1 MNAINKF
8 PGILDPSSLLEITT
22 DCVVF
27 IDRDWRFRYLNSKA
41 VEQLS
46 GERDLVG
53 ANLWEAF
60 PELVGTDFDGAYRRA
75 MAGGLPTRAEAFYE
89 PLSAWFVA
97 NAYPSREGLIVF
109 FRNTTHTKLNEAAL
123 GASEE
128 RFRVLFETLTQGVLF
143 INRDGVIT
151 DANPAAAEL
160 MGVSLEAMRGHVY
173 HSPNWQV
180 IDAAGQLLPPD
191 DYLTTVA
198 LRTGQVERGRVIAI
212 FNRRLGEQ
220 RWLRG
225 DAIPQFSPGDPNPT
239 GVCILFSDIT
249 EQIRA
254 EAAWSASQEH
264 LARAQKVAAVGST
277 ELDFK
282 TGQWNWSDEAFR
294 LYGFDKSNV
303 SPSLGL
309 LLSVVHKDDRE
320 QIRLGVER
328 AARGIAP
335 KPLEYRIVRPDGQ
348 HRVIHRVAELIRDSA
363 GQVTGFI
370 GTNRD
375 VTELRAAEREKA
387 ELQAQL
393 LRAQRLESL
402 GTLAGGIAHD
412 LGNTLVPITVLSGLL
427 LKGNVPE
434 GRMRECLE
442 LIQKSAARGRDLI
455 KRILT
460 FARRSEPEQGLV
472 DMTALVGGVLP
483 LLRSA
488 LPATI
493 TISERLGAV
502 PLIMADE
509 GQLSQ
514 VMMNLVKN
522 AADAIGDRIGVIVIE
537 VAAEGNAMSEVADA
551 TVRLSV
557 IDNGC
562 GMGKEVRRRAF
573 EPFFT
578 TKAVNEGTGLGLSVV
593 HGIVTSHGGSISLD
607 SRPGK
612 GTRLDIRL
620 PVRIPAP
627 SLDEDEGDNP

>member
-1 MNAINKF
+1 MSAINEL
-8 PGILDPSSLLEITT
+8 PGILDPSTILEITT
-22 DCVVF
+22 DCVML
-27 IDRDWRFRYLNSKA
+27 IDGEWRFRYLNSKA

-46 GERDLVG
+46 GGRDLVG

-60 PELVGTDFDGAYRRA
+60 PELAGTDFGVAYRRA
-75 MAGGLPTRAEAFYE
+75 IADGLPTRAEAFYD
-89 PLSAWFVA
+89 PLRAWFVA

-109 FRNTTHTKLNEAAL
+109 FRNTTHGKLNEAAL

-151 DANPAAAEL
+151 DANSAAAEL
-160 MGVSLEAMRGHVY
+160 LGVSLEAMRGHVY
-173 HSPNWQV
+173 HSPNWQI

-198 LRTGQVERGRVIAI
+198 LKTGQVERGRVIEI

-225 DAIPQFSPGDPNPT
+225 DAIPQFSPGDASPT

-249 EQIRA
+249 EQKRA
-254 EAAWSASQEH
+254 EAACSASAEH
-264 LARAQKVAAVGST
+264 LARAQRVAAVGST

-282 TGQWNWSDEAFR
+282 TGQWKWSDEAFR
-294 LYGFDKSNV
+294 LYGFDKSAV

-309 LLSVVHKDDRE
+309 LLSVVHDDHRE
-320 QIRLGVER
+320 QIKLGVER
-328 AARGIAP
+328 AGRGIAP
-335 KPLEYRIVRPDGQ
+335 EPLEYRIVRPDGQ

-375 VTELRAAEREKA
+375 VTDLRAAEREKA

-412 LGNTLVPITVLSGLL
+412 LGNALVPITVLSGLL

-460 FARRSEPEQGLV
+460 FSRRSEPEQGLV
-472 DMTALVGGVLP
+472 DITSLVGEVLP

-493 TISERLGAV
+493 AIRERLGAV

-509 GQLSQ
+509 GQLNQ

-522 AADAIGDRIGVIVIE
+522 AADAIGDRVGVIVIE
-537 VAAEGNAMSEVADA
+537 VAAEGSVMPEDA
-551 TVRLSV
+551 GGTVRLSV

-562 GMGKEVRRRAF
+562 GMGEEARRRAF

-593 HGIVTSHGGSISLD
+593 HGIITSHGGSISVD

-612 GTRLDIRL
+612 GTRMDIRL
-620 PVRIPAP
+620 PVHVPAP
-627 SLDEDEGDNP
+627 SANVEEREI

>member
-1 MNAINKF
+1 MNAPNKL
-8 PGILDPSSLLEITT
+8 PKILDPRTILEITT
-22 DCVVF
+22 DCVML
-27 IDRDWRFRYLNSKA
+27 IDAEWRFRYLNSRA
-41 VEQLS
+41 VEELS
-46 GERDLVG
+46 EGRDLVG

-60 PELVGTDFDGAYRRA
+60 PELAGTDFDIAYRRA
-75 MAGGLPTRAEAFYE
+75 MADGLPTKAEAFYE

-109 FRNTTHTKLNEAAL
+109 FRNTTHRKLNEAAL

-128 RFRVLFETLTQGVLF
+128 RFRMLFETLTQGVLF

-160 MGVSLEAMRGHVY
+160 LGVSLEAMRGHVY
-173 HSPNWQV
+173 HSPGWQI
-180 IDAAGQLLPPD
+180 IDADGRLLPPD
-191 DYLTTVA
+191 GYLTTVA
-198 LRTGQVERGRVIAI
+198 LKTGQVERGRVIEI

-225 DAIPQFSPGDPNPT
+225 DAIPQFSPGDPIPT

-249 EQIRA
+249 EQRRA
-254 EAAWSASQEH
+254 EVACSASQEH
-264 LARAQKVAAVGST
+264 LARAQRVAAVGST
-277 ELDFK
+277 ELDFQ
-282 TGQWNWSDEAFR
+282 TGEWKWSDEAFR
-294 LYGFDKSNV
+294 LYGFDKSTAL
-303 SPSLGL
+303 PSLDL

-320 QIRLGVER
+320 QIRQGVER
-328 AARGIAP
+328 ARGGLAP

-375 VTELRAAEREKA
+375 VTDLRAAEREKA

-393 LRAQRLESL
+393 LHAQRLEAL

-434 GRMRECLE
+434 GRIRECLE
-442 LIQKSAARGRDLI
+442 LIQKSAVRGRDLI

-460 FARRSEPEQGLV
+460 FARRSEPQQGLV
-472 DMTALVGGVLP
+472 DMTALVSGVLP
-483 LLRSA
+483 LLRST

-493 TISERLGAV
+493 AIRERLGAV
-502 PLIMADE
+502 PPIMADE
-509 GQLSQ
+509 GQLNQ
-514 VMMNLVKN
+514 VIMNLVKN
-522 AADAIGDRIGVIVIE
+522 AADAIGSRVGVIVIE
-537 VAAEGNAMSEVADA
+537 VAAEGSDVSEDA
-551 TVRLSV
+551 NRTVRLSV

-562 GMGKEVRRRAF
+562 GMAKEARRRAF
-573 EPFFT
+573 EPFFS

-593 HGIVTSHGGSISLD
+593 HGIVTGHGGSISVE

-612 GTRLDIRL
+612 GTRMDIRL
-620 PVRIPAP
+620 PVHVP
-627 SLDEDEGDNP
+627 SPSSNEIEIEI